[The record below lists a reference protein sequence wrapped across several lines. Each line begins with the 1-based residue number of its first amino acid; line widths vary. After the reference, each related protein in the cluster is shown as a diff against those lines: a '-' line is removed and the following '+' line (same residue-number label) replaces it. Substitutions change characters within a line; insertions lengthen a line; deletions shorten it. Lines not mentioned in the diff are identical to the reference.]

1 MQCPPNPFNPGGAGV
16 WLADCVGG
24 DGYNGF
30 YGQGQVD
37 ALAALR

>member
-1 MQCPPNPFNPGGAGV
+1 MPCPTNPFDPGGAGV

-37 ALAALR
+37 ALGALR